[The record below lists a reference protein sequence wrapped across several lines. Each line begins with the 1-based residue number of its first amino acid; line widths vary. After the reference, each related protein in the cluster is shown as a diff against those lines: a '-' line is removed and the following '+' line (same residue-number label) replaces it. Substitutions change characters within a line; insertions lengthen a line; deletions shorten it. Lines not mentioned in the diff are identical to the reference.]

1 MQYVRI
7 LAKCSVRS
15 RHLALGEIVPAD
27 ELGKDAA
34 YLVRIGRAEDCAG
47 PTVPETTVSAS
58 QSQDSVEPGAPI
70 EKKRGKRVR

>member
-15 RHLALGEIVPAD
+15 RHLALGEIVPVE

-34 YLVRIGRAEDCAG
+34 VLVRIGRAIECVG
-47 PTVPETTVSAS
+47 PAEPALLNPVSLGQVA
-58 QSQDSVEPGAPI
+58 VAPDAPS